1 MTLRGATA
9 TVLIGAVALVA
20 GAAIS
25 VRAEQPKTKV
35 DFVSNGIGVPPTDF
49 EFWQTGHGDVG
60 RWAVV
65 RDATA
70 VAGASIEQFSM
81 DTTED
86 RFPVAIY
93 KPISAINVEISTH
106 FKLVSGTMQSAGVA
120 VRVTSASDYYVV
132 RVSALEERVDLFRI
146 MDGKI
151 KRIAGADAG
160 VMRNRWQTLG
170 VIAEN
175 DRFTI
180 SVDNRPVFTA
190 WDRTFLRDGHVA
202 LWTEGD
208 NITRFEEIEIT
219 PLPWARE
226 D

>member
-1 MTLRGATA
+1 MTLRGAT
-9 TVLIGAVALVA
+9 TTMLIGAVGLVV
-20 GAAIS
+20 GAAIG
-25 VRAEQPKTKV
+25 VRAEQPKTKI
-35 DFVSNGIGVPPTDF
+35 DFVSNGIGVPPIDF
-49 EFWQTGHGDVG
+49 EFWRTGHGDVG

-65 RDATA
+65 RDVTA
-70 VAGASIEQFSM
+70 AAGASIEQFSM

-93 KPISAINVEISTH
+93 KPISAINVEVSTH

-146 MDGKI
+146 MDSKI

-170 VIAEN
+170 VIAKN

-190 WDRTFLRDGHVA
+190 WDRTFLRDGHIA
-202 LWTEGD
+202 LWTEDD